1 MTIFLLLL
9 TALLLAII
17 VSALIPVRFML
28 ALAGGLSC
36 LQVYTLPLGSVYFS
50 ASHLGSLGVWR
61 ALRSAP
67 VRLPT
72 WYSIVIALTLWQGIS
87 VFWSPSPY
95 LAIRQIFYWVPFLF
109 LLPAVI
115 SECIRS
121 NNYVEKLLS
130 VLLLSTL
137 IQVALVIGFRV
148 APSIEAAFLSSPFAR
163 LFISPNVLG
172 EIRNGAYTIFD
183 AAKSGGFFV
192 NANVAATYM
201 GMCAFIAWGFG
212 KTIGKS
218 WPYWVAMANLFGVF
232 LTGSKAGAALAVV
245 LPLIAYGIHVFRA
258 GRISIKLVA
267 TFCFAIVIV
276 TPIAIWG
283 AGNFLESR
291 FVEASSGTL
300 SERFAIWDFAW
311 QLFKDKPFFGLGFG
325 GWETEWPRYALGRGL
340 NPLFPP
346 HNSLIAL
353 FVQSGSIAVVLA
365 ISFCLSFLLYLWRIA
380 IMRNS
385 ASHLAFGLFF
395 AASWAFIQSLGENF
409 GILGETHIT
418 PLLALATGYV
428 LYLNG
433 LTNKS

>member
-9 TALLLAII
+9 TALLVAII

-36 LQVYTLPLGSVYFS
+36 LQIYTIPLGSVYFS

-61 ALRSAP
+61 ALRSFP
-67 VRLPT
+67 MNLPK
-72 WYSIVIALTLWQGIS
+72 WYAIVIALTIWQGIS

-95 LAIRQIFYWVPFLF
+95 LAIRQIFYWIPFLF

-115 SECIRS
+115 IECRRNHI
-121 NNYVEKLLS
+121 YVEKLLS
-130 VLLLSTL
+130 TLLFSTL
-137 IQVALVIGFRV
+137 IQVALVISFR
-148 APSIEAAFLSSPFAR
+148 ALPSVEAAFLSSPLAR
-163 LFISPNVLG
+163 FFISPNVLG
-172 EIRNGAYTIFD
+172 ELGNGAYTIFD

-212 KTIGKS
+212 KSLGKT
-218 WPYWVAMANLFGVF
+218 WPYWVALINLCGVF
-232 LTGSKAGAALAVV
+232 FTGSKAGAALAVT
-245 LPLIAYGIHVFRA
+245 LPLIAYGIHVFRV

-267 TFCFAIVIV
+267 TFCFAVVLIA
-276 TPIAIWG
+276 PIAIWG
-283 AGNFLESR
+283 AENFLQSR

-311 QLFKDKPFFGLGFG
+311 QAFKDKPFFGLGFG
-325 GWETEWPRYALGRGL
+325 GWEIEWPRYAVGRGL

-353 FVQSGSIAVVLA
+353 FIQSGAITVAMAV
-365 ISFCLSFLLYLWRIA
+365 SFCVLLLLQLWQIA
-380 IMRNS
+380 NMRNN

-395 AASWAFIQSLGENF
+395 STAWAFIQSLGENF

-418 PLLALATGYV
+418 PLLALVIGYV
-428 LYLNG
+428 LFLNDHK
-433 LTNKS
+433 NKI